1 MFLAIDFCC
10 VTGLSIQNIFMFSV
24 VDWTLCISLCK
35 QISVKN
41 REYEYLLFL
50 DNSSVEIFEN
60 VNQMCIK
67 IVMQLLTFM
76 GQRHFSRDTGK
87 DIGKFYFLISGFC
100 NLRD

>member
-1 MFLAIDFCC
+1 
-10 VTGLSIQNIFMFSV
+10 MFSV
-24 VDWTLCISLCK
+24 VDWTLCISLSCK

-67 IVMQLLTFM
+67 IVMQLRLWGNDIFPGTLEKILANFI
-76 GQRHFSRDTGK
+76 FS
-87 DIGKFYFLISGFC
+87 YQGFAI
-100 NLRD
+100 